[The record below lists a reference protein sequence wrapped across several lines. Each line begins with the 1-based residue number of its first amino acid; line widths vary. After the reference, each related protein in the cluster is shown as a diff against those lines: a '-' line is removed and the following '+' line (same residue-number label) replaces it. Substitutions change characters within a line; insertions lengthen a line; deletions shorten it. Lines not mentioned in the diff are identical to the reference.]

1 MNETSQPVSTLP
13 HRERLAEVL
22 RGLCAEIVA
31 CDAPDV
37 LFLQAA
43 EEAEAFLRR
52 LEREPRRVRLIAR
65 DIREEMRPIGKKIH
79 YGDMIHFSPL
89 SGSANPLAPPMTLW
103 KENEETLKGLVRFS
117 AAYEGGPGMVHGGC
131 IAAAFDELLGLTQ
144 SLTGK
149 AGMTGTLRIRYRNP
163 CPLHTELRM
172 EGRVDQEEERKI
184 STRGTLHAGDLLVAD
199 ATATFILIDPER
211 YREKMAAHLGG
222 PGKKAS
228 D

>member
-1 MNETSQPVSTLP
+1 MNETGQPVSTRL
-13 HRERLAEVL
+13 HRERLAEAL

-31 CDAPDV
+31 CDAPDL
-37 LFLQAA
+37 LFREAA

-52 LEREPRRVRLIAR
+52 LEKEPRRVRRIAG
-65 DIREEMRPIGKKIH
+65 DLREEMRSIGKRIH
-79 YGDMIHFSPL
+79 YGDMIYFSPM
-89 SGSANPLAPPMTLW
+89 SGSANPVAPPMALW
-103 KENEETLKGLVRFS
+103 KEDEETLAGLVRFS

-144 SLTGK
+144 ALTGK

-172 EGRVDQEEERKI
+172 EGRVDQQEERKI

-211 YREKMAAHLGG
+211 FREKVPPHFGE
-222 PGKKAS
+222 PGKTAAG
-228 D
+228 